1 MIFQL
6 TLVILSILARYQ
18 FLVLSLNQCQISNNS
33 LHEVIQLFQEVQISS
48 GSSSLTLKK
57 SSDHESKILDVYA
70 NYIGEKLFNTTTNF
84 QNNFCILPILEAYY
98 NFKTL
103 LILDQGRNQHI
114 QEYFQY
120 ETFLYSNGI
129 NRKRLA
135 KDVSTWKAHG
145 FKMFVLLCSLQ
156 CNLDI
161 MRMALAIEI
170 MDEGFVWLTNQKELG
185 FFEEDHTAHIFYVDL
200 KLNNSSL
207 ALDCAFVSD
216 INKLRIKGDKIML
229 YHAEKLRQLPEL
241 FVLNQMLWSP
251 LIREEKLSTTIDL
264 SIANTQSKGIKMIR
278 TVTII
283 EPPFIMF
290 ARHPPSKYTNK
301 CELGRICWESQYQ
314 NESRML
320 VPRCCIGLCID
331 LLDLMESELEISTHL
346 YIVEDGAYGTEVN
359 GTYNGLVGD
368 LITGKAELILA
379 PITMYATR
387 AKRIVFS
394 EPFRSNGVAIATMA
408 QKIKYS
414 FFSLEVFSPL
424 TIQLWTATFLVAFLA
439 SIILPCMEYCI
450 HQKEQS
456 FYPWSESILYH
467 IGLVFQ
473 RDMGAQNPTHI
484 STRVIAISVAI
495 FMMILMSS
503 YTAILTAN
511 KVINP
516 HFFPIKGLKDE
527 KITNPTLDF
536 KFGTLDNSGITQ
548 MFRDSD
554 KKEWKAM
561 YDYMKEF
568 NFIATDQA
576 MNDLRSGKL
585 DAIIHDVTILKY
597 YGSKDV
603 ECNIHLVGE
612 IIPDG
617 GYAFATAKESKL
629 LNGITKSIRKYKSSG
644 ELENL
649 DKRWFRNNCEI
660 GKNNDH
666 IEQADMYSFG
676 GLFVVMVAGIVFSF
690 ALFLMEH
697 MWVKARKASYKLQ
710 SFKNW

>member
-1 MIFQL
+1 MIFHL
-6 TLVILSILARYQ
+6 TVVILSILARYQ
-18 FLVLSLNQCQISNNS
+18 LLVLSINLCKNSNNS

-48 GSSSLTLKK
+48 GSFSLTLKK
-57 SSDHESKILDVYA
+57 YSDHESKILDVYA
-70 NYIGEKLFNTTTNF
+70 NYIGEELFNTTTNF
-84 QNNFCILPILEAYY
+84 QNNFCILPILEEYY

-103 LILDQGRNQHI
+103 LILDRGRNQHI

-161 MRMALAIEI
+161 MRMALTIEI
-170 MDEGFVWLTNQKELG
+170 LDEGFVWLTNKKELG

-229 YHAEKLRQLPEL
+229 YHAENMRQLSEL
-241 FVLNQMLWSP
+241 FLLNQMLWSP

-264 SIANTQSKGIKMIR
+264 SIANTQSKGRKMIR

-290 ARHPPSKYTNK
+290 ARHPPSKYTNN

-314 NESRML
+314 NESRL
-320 VPRCCIGLCID
+320 PVPRCCIGLCID
-331 LLDLMESELEISTHL
+331 LLVFMESELEISTHL

-379 PITMYATR
+379 PLTMYATR
-387 AKRIVFS
+387 AKRIMFS
-394 EPFRSNGVAIATMA
+394 EPFRSNGVAIATVA
-408 QKIKYS
+408 QKIEYS
-414 FFSLEVFSPL
+414 FFSLKVFSPL

-439 SIILPCMEYCI
+439 SIILSCMEYCI
-450 HQKEQS
+450 HQKEQP
-456 FYPWSESILYH
+456 FYPWSESILYQ

-473 RDMGAQNPTHI
+473 RDMGAQNPTQI
-484 STRVIAISVAI
+484 STRIIAISVAI

-554 KKEWKAM
+554 KKEWRAM
-561 YDYMKEF
+561 YDYMKKF
-568 NFIATDQA
+568 NFIDTDQA

-585 DAIIHDVTILKY
+585 DAIIHDATILKY

-603 ECNIHLVGE
+603 QCNIHMVGE

-617 GYAFATAKESKL
+617 GYAFATAKESEL
-629 LNGITKSIRKYKSSG
+629 LNGITRSIRKYKSSG

-649 DKRWFRNNCEI
+649 DKRWFRNNCKA
-660 GKNNDH
+660 GKNHDH
-666 IEQADMYSFG
+666 IEQADIYSFG
-676 GLFVVMVAGIVFSF
+676 GLFVVMVAGTVFSF

-697 MWVKARKASYKLQ
+697 MWVKARRASYKLQ
-710 SFKNW
+710 SFKI